1 MKYLGRVYLTL
12 NLLVFASIG
21 LWALFKPQS
30 LADEV
35 NFSFVRPD
43 ALPEFIATYGGFML
57 AIAVMLLVA
66 LAMRPHRRV
75 AYAALSIA
83 YIGFALGRLYGMLVL
98 SGFDQRNLALL
109 AVEVVAILWG
119 LYCYRESRWL
129 PLRHGH

>member
-21 LWALFKPQS
+21 LWALFKPES
-30 LADEV
+30 LAASI
-35 NFSFVRPD
+35 NLSFVTPS
-43 ALPEFIATYGGFML
+43 ALPEFTATYGGLML

-75 AYAALSIA
+75 AYAALSLS
-83 YIGFALGRLYGMLVL
+83 YIGFAAGRLYGMLIL
-98 SGFDQRNLALL
+98 SGFDQRNILFF
-109 AVEVVAILWG
+109 AVEVVLVLWG

-129 PLRHGH
+129 PLQHGH

>member
-35 NFSFVRPD
+35 DFSFDTPE
-43 ALPEFIATYGGFML
+43 AMPEFMATYGGFML
-57 AIAVMLLVA
+57 AIAVILLVA

-83 YIGFALGRLYGMLVL
+83 YIGFALGRLYGMLFI
-98 SGFDQRNLALL
+98 SGFDQRNLVLFAI
-109 AVEVVAILWG
+109 EVVFVIWG

-129 PLRHGH
+129 PLQHGH